1 MKEKLTQLSLFLGP
15 LLSLIILALMWRAGF
30 AWPATITAAITTL
43 CAVWWIFEPVPIPAT
58 SLIPMAAFPMFGVL
72 NGAQVASAYGHWLI
86 LLLLGGFILST
97 ALEKS
102 GTHKRLAIGMIK
114 LVGGRAKQVNEKR
127 IILGFMVASAVLSMW
142 ISNTA
147 TTLMLLPV
155 AIAIIQSS
163 ELQTH
168 SENSNDGHTLFATA
182 LILGL
187 GYAASVGGM
196 GTPIGTPPNTLFMN
210 VYAETTGKELA
221 FSDWMKWAVPIVVIM
236 IPIMWLWLT
245 RNLSTESTRL
255 TLPKLGQWRAE
266 EKRTLIVFLITALL
280 WIFRKEPFGGWSG
293 ALGLTTVNDA
303 SVALMAVV
311 AMFLIPNGKIIDGQ
325 KERLL
330 DWPTANRIPWG
341 VLLLFA
347 GGITIAKAFTST
359 GLSDSL
365 GQSLAFLSQL
375 PPILTIITICLLVT
389 FLTELTSNTAT
400 TALLM
405 PVLAAAGQAANID
418 PALFMVP
425 AAISASCAFMLP
437 VATGPNAVIFA
448 SERLTVEQMV
458 RNGFV
463 LNLLGVLVVS
473 GAVYLLVH

>member
-1 MKEKLTQLSLFLGP
+1 MTPKLQSIALYLGP
-15 LLSLIILALMWRAGF
+15 LVATFVLTLMYLNGF

-43 CAVWWIFEPVPIPAT
+43 CAIWWIFEPIPIPAT
-58 SLIPMAAFPMFGVL
+58 SLIPIAVFPFAGVL
-72 NGAQVASAYGHWLI
+72 TGAQVASAYGHWLI

-102 GTHKRLAIGMIK
+102 GTHKRLALGMIT
-114 LVGGRAKQVNEKR
+114 LIGGNSERR
-127 IILGFMVASAVLSMW
+127 LILGFMIASAGLSMW

-155 AIAIIQSS
+155 AIAIIQAA
-163 ELQTH
+163 
-168 SENSNDGHTLFATA
+168 ENHYQDPKRLVTFSTA

-210 VYAETTGKELA
+210 VYAESMGKDLG
-221 FSDWMKWAVPIVVIM
+221 FTDWMQWAIPVVILM
-236 IPIMWLWLT
+236 IPVIWLWLT
-245 RNLSTESTRL
+245 RNLDKQTDKSFA
-255 TLPKLGQWRAE
+255 LPQLGAWHTE
-266 EKRTLIVFLITALL
+266 EKRTLAVFVVTACL

-293 ALGLTTVNDA
+293 ALGLNTANDA
-303 SVALMAVV
+303 SIALLAVI
-311 AMFLIPNGKIIDGQ
+311 AMFIIPNGKVENNKTG
-325 KERLL
+325 RLL
-330 DWPTANRIPWG
+330 DWQSANKIPWG

-359 GLSDSL
+359 GLSTAL
-365 GQSLAFLSQL
+365 GGSLAFLSQL
-375 PPILTIITICLLVT
+375 PTLVTIVMICLIVT

-437 VATGPNAVIFA
+437 VATGPNAVIFS

-463 LNLLGVLVVS
+463 LNLLGVLAISSVIYFLI
-473 GAVYLLVH
+473 A

>member
-1 MKEKLTQLSLFLGP
+1 MKQKLQAMALLLGP
-15 LLSLIILALMWRAGF
+15 IISLLIFLILLKLDFDRPSA
-30 AWPATITAAITTL
+30 ITAAITIL
-43 CAVWWIFEPVPIPAT
+43 CAIWWIFEPIPIPAT
-58 SLIPMAAFPMFGVL
+58 SLIPMAAFPLFGVL
-72 NGAQVASAYGHWLI
+72 NANQVASAYGHWLI

-102 GTHKRLAIGMIK
+102 GTHKRLALGMIK
-114 LVGGRAKQVNEKR
+114 IVGGNSERR
-127 IILGFMVASAVLSMW
+127 LILGFMIASAGLSMW

-155 AIAIIQSS
+155 AVAIIQSA
-163 ELQTH
+163 EKDYLDK
-168 SENSNDGHTLFATA
+168 NKLTLFATA

-210 VYAETTGKELA
+210 VYSEATGKELS
-221 FSDWMKWAVPIVVIM
+221 FTDWMKWAVPVVIIM
-236 IPIMWLWLT
+236 IPLMWLWLT
-245 RNLSTESTRL
+245 R
-255 TLPKLGQWRAE
+255 KLHSQHSFNIPELGTWRTE
-266 EKRTLIVFLITALL
+266 EKRTLIVFAVTAFL
-280 WIFRKEPFGGWSG
+280 WVFRKEPFGGWSG

-303 SVALMAVV
+303 SVALLAVV
-311 AMFLIPNGKIIDGQ
+311 AMFLIPNGKQVDGQ
-325 KERLL
+325 SEKLL
-330 DWPTANRIPWG
+330 DWKTANKIPWG

-365 GQSLAFLSQL
+365 GQSLSFLSQL
-375 PPILTIITICLLVT
+375 PPFITVLTICLIVT

-418 PALFMVP
+418 PAIFMVP

-437 VATGPNAVIFA
+437 VATGPNAVIFS
-448 SERLTVEQMV
+448 SERLTVEQMA

-463 LNLLGVLVVS
+463 LNLIGALVVS
-473 GAVYLLVH
+473 SVIFTLLAS

>member
-1 MKEKLTQLSLFLGP
+1 MTPKLQNIALYLGP
-15 LLSLIILALMWRAGF
+15 LVASLILVLMQTNGF
-30 AWPATITAAITTL
+30 DWPATIAAAITAL
-43 CAVWWIFEPVPIPAT
+43 CAIWWIFEPIPIPAT
-58 SLIPMAAFPMFGVL
+58 SLIPIAIFPFSGVL
-72 NGAQVASAYGHWLI
+72 TGAEVASAYGHWLI

-102 GTHKRLAIGMIK
+102 GTHKRLALGMIT
-114 LVGGRAKQVNEKR
+114 LIGGHSEKR
-127 IILGFMVASAVLSMW
+127 LILGFMIASAGLSMW

-155 AIAIIQSS
+155 AVAIIQTAEKQYQDPKRLLSFS
-163 ELQTH
+163 
-168 SENSNDGHTLFATA
+168 TA

-210 VYAETTGKELA
+210 VYAESTGKELG
-221 FSDWMKWAVPIVVIM
+221 FIDWMTWAIPVVILMVPII
-236 IPIMWLWLT
+236 WLWLT
-245 RNLSTESTRL
+245 RNLVSSKDQSFS
-255 TLPKLGQWRAE
+255 LPKLGEWRTE
-266 EKRTLIVFLITALL
+266 EKRTLIVFVITACL

-293 ALGLTTVNDA
+293 ALGLHNANDA
-303 SVALMAVV
+303 SIALLAVI
-311 AMFLIPNGKIIDGQ
+311 AMFIIPNGKVTDSK

-330 DWPTANRIPWG
+330 DWESANKIPWG

-347 GGITIAKAFTST
+347 GGITIAKAFTAT
-359 GLSDSL
+359 GLSASL
-365 GQSLAFLSQL
+365 GESLSFLSQL
-375 PPILTIITICLLVT
+375 PILVTIVMICLIVT

-405 PVLAAAGQAANID
+405 PVLAAAGHAANID

-437 VATGPNAVIFA
+437 VATGPNAVIFS
-448 SERLTVEQMV
+448 SERLTIEQMV
-458 RNGFV
+458 RNGFM
-463 LNLLGVLVVS
+463 LNIAGVLVIS
-473 GAVYLLVH
+473 AVVYVLVT